1 MMVISMTL
9 PSLSTGNEPDGHPT
23 LLMFPPWFG
32 VREEAVLPLPVDA
45 YEIREKQ
52 REWFEVREKATEKL
66 IYSGIGPVSVIVS
79 RAPF

>member
-32 VREEAVLPLPVDA
+32 VREEAVLPLPADE
-45 YEIREKQ
+45 YEIRE
-52 REWFEVREKATEKL
+52 RHPEWFEVRERATEKL
-66 IYSGIGPVSVIVS
+66 IYSGLGPVAVVVS
-79 RAPF
+79 PAPF